1 MPLRPMKPSMT
12 RYDDNSD
19 SEEEVER
26 IPPPPKMR
34 RYASVGLKVMPV
46 ASMHDDDAPATV
58 TRTFSVGDRLQKQFE
73 DKGLLLRLV
82 IFDVQSFTRR

>member
-1 MPLRPMKPSMT
+1 MKPSMT

-58 TRTFSVGDRLQKQFE
+58 TRTFSVGDRLQQKQFE
-73 DKGLLLRLV
+73 DGTYV
-82 IFDVQSFTRR
+82 TSTRV